1 MTDSKRRSVLRA
13 LGALALL
20 PMGTTQVIASPRKPV
35 AFPQYPIRLRR
46 KLVRSLRG
54 GAAIEVVRDWSCRF
68 ERLGAGAR
76 LSGQQVG
83 VSVQVP
89 PPLKAMAAIEEQ
101 RDASGFLPLE
111 LDRTGLIVDWSQGQ
125 GVGARQAVRQAIEMF
140 DDAFANA
147 SERQTAADFVT
158 NIGKT
163 AAEMVSQIP
172 QDLIY
177 PVPGTRIDTRPV
189 ELSEG
194 LSGSYEVAVTV
205 EVDPLSGLLRTFE
218 RTVTTTV
225 GDTSRQSG
233 EVWEIA

>member
-1 MTDSKRRSVLRA
+1 MTDSKRRSVLRT

-20 PMGTTQVIASPRKPV
+20 PLGATQAIASPRKPV
-35 AFPQYPIRLRR
+35 AFPQGPILLRR

-54 GAAIEVVRDWSCRF
+54 GATIEVVRDWSCRF
-68 ERLGAGAR
+68 EKLGAGAR

-89 PPLKAMAAIEEQ
+89 PPLRAMAAIEEQ

-125 GVGARQAVRQAIEMF
+125 GVSARKAVRQAIEMF
-140 DDAFANA
+140 DDAFANT
-147 SERQTAADFVT
+147 SERETAADFVKSV
-158 NIGKT
+158 GET

-177 PVPGTRIDTRPV
+177 PAPGTRIDTRPV

-194 LSGSYEVAVTV
+194 VSGSYEVAVTV

-233 EVWEIA
+233 EVWEIS